1 MALECKLSSLFHFF
15 TSPHVSLS
23 SLFHFFTFPHVKLS
37 SLFHFHFPQFS
48 RSFTFRL
55 LLTQLH
61 FQASL
66 SSSSA
71 FTFLSHA
78 NHDLPLQPATDHD
91 LLPLP
96 LSRHSQQRLSEQWLF
111 SACSFCFNFLLCE
124 RSGVEFKRIVEF
136 KFVFFGCCCW
146 VSLEFK
152 LMEFKQCKFYYG
164 LCYEFCFIST
174 LVFML

>member
-1 MALECKLSSLFHFF
+1 MKSSFHF
-15 TSPHVSLS
+15 PHLS
-23 SLFHFFTFPHVKLS
+23 VS

-48 RSFTFRL
+48 RRL
-55 LLTQLH
+55 Y

-66 SSSSA
+66 LLSSSLA
-71 FTFLSHA
+71 FIFLSLSHA
-78 NHDLPLQPATDHD
+78 GFTLHFPLSRKSRPPSPARATIHDLLPLQPATDHG

-96 LSRHSQQRLSEQWLF
+96 LSRLSRQTL
-111 SACSFCFNFLLCE
+111 SSFCFKFLLCE

-136 KFVFFGCCCW
+136 KFIFFGCCCW

-152 LMEFKQCKFYYG
+152 QCKFCCG